1 MAHTMPFS
9 PPNQYGL
16 QLGVRG
22 RIVLPAAVREQLEL
36 KPGDRMVLT
45 VDPDSGEMRLSSVRA
60 AVHRFCGVLKDIS
73 PERILSEEL
82 IAERRQEAM
91 REDQE

>member
-1 MAHTMPFS
+1 MPLS

-22 RIVLPAAVREQLEL
+22 RIVLPAAVREQLGL
-36 KPGDRMVLT
+36 KPGDRLVLT
-45 VDPDSGEMRLSSVRA
+45 VDPASGEMRLVSLRA
-60 AVHRFCGVLKDIS
+60 AVHRFRGILKDIQ

-82 IAERRQEAM
+82 IAERRQEAI